1 MTRLRPALVLT
12 ALVLLVGCGAAA
24 PQTPAPAPAAVQP
37 APTADADRTAE
48 DAACRDGAKTAG
60 TVRSIAA
67 ALQEGPVLPAGV
79 ALFLLDARVR
89 AAAPGIDDPALLT
102 AQTELVAAID
112 DLDAQG
118 RALLPPGGSPAQN
131 RVQLDPTRIVAAVAE
146 IERVCGTPT

>member
-1 MTRLRPALVLT
+1 MTRVRPALALT
-12 ALVLLVGCGAAA
+12 ALALLAGCGAAA
-24 PQTPAPAPAAVQP
+24 PQAPEPAPATAQP
-37 APTADADRTAE
+37 APTTDADRSAE
-48 DAACRDGAKTAG
+48 DAACLDSAKTAG

-89 AAAPGIDDPALLT
+89 AARPGIDDPALLA
-102 AQTELVAAID
+102 AQAELVAAID

-131 RVQLDPTRIVAAVAE
+131 RVQLDPTRIVAAITE
-146 IERVCGTPT
+146 IERVCGTPA